1 MLRVPTSRKRKK
13 PEEKLNL
20 VPIMDSIFIFIF
32 FLLMSASFLKIYEI
46 GSPIPIIS
54 DQEPP
59 PKKDDK
65 EPLALTMVLNT
76 NEIIISSGLPSKE
89 LKKFTRQPDGQFN
102 YEEIHTML
110 IDLKKQHLDE
120 DSVIFEPVGDLTY
133 EEIVK
138 VMDAVRVLNNTDEAI
153 FKPNKDGVD
162 EKIKNLFDRIIF
174 SNLTT

>member
-54 DQEPP
+54 DQEQP
-59 PKKDDK
+59 KDDK
-65 EPLALTMVLNT
+65 VPLALTMRL
-76 NEIIISSGLPSKE
+76 EQDQILLLSGVPSKE
-89 LKKFTRQPDGQFN
+89 IQKFTRQPDGKFN
-102 YEEIHTML
+102 YDEIHRVL
-110 IDLKKQHLDE
+110 IDIKKQNLNE
-120 DSVIFEPVGDLTY
+120 DSIIFEPIGDLTY
-133 EEIVK
+133 EEIVN
-138 VMDAVRVLNNTDEAI
+138 VMDAVRMLNKLDEAI
-153 FKPNKDGVD
+153 FKPNKDGID

-174 SNLTT
+174 SNLMN

>member
-54 DQEPP
+54 DQEQP
-59 PKKDDK
+59 KDDK
-65 EPLALTMVLNT
+65 EPLALTMRL
-76 NEIIISSGLPSKE
+76 EQDQIILMSGVPSKE
-89 LKKFTRQPDGQFN
+89 IQKFARQPDGKFN
-102 YEEIHTML
+102 YDEIHKVL
-110 IDLKKQHLDE
+110 IDIKKQNLNE
-120 DSVIFEPVGDLTY
+120 DSIIFEPIGDLTY
-133 EEIVK
+133 EEIVN
-138 VMDAVRVLNNTDEAI
+138 VMDAVRMLNKLDEAI
-153 FKPNKDGVD
+153 YKPNKEGID

-174 SNLTT
+174 SNLMN

>member
-32 FLLMSASFLKIYEI
+32 FLLMSATFLKIYEI
-46 GSPIPIIS
+46 GSPIPIVS

-59 PKKDDK
+59 KDDRP
-65 EPLALTMVLNT
+65 PLALTMSINVD
-76 NEIIISSGLPSKE
+76 EITLSSGVPSKVIQ
-89 LKKFTRQPDGQFN
+89 KFNRQPDGQFN
-102 YEEIHTML
+102 YEEIHSTL
-110 IDLKKQHLDE
+110 INIKKANVHE
-120 DSVIFEPVGDLTY
+120 DSIIFEPVGDLTY

-138 VMDAVRVLNNTDEAI
+138 IMDAVRMLKRTDEAI
-153 FKPNKDGVD
+153 YKRNKEGID

-174 SNLTT
+174 SNLMS